1 MLLLLSKYRMK
12 SLPVVEVGGD
22 KIENIITQSS
32 VVHMLAECVGLSWF
46 EDWGTKKLSEL
57 GLPII
62 KPSKLVKVSQ
72 NGWHLPSFMKL
83 LDNITFLILLL

>member
-1 MLLLLSKYRMK
+1 MK

-46 EDWGTKKLSEL
+46 ESWGTKKLSEL
-57 GLPII
+57 GLPIM
-62 KPSKLVKVSQ
+62 KPSKLVKVPLNDLRLSIG
-72 NGWHLPSFMKL
+72 NLVRNFHSVFS
-83 LDNITFLILLL
+83 FLINS